1 MSAASVTT
9 AAMKPATTTT
19 TVKAAATAVKATSTA
34 EAAAM
39 EATTM
44 KVTTAEA
51 VIKATATVEAAT
63 KATTTIEPTT
73 KATTTVEAPIK
84 EAISVPEAKA
94 TSETKPGTC
103 TDENAA
109 LKPVRAVVAVGRAG
123 VWVIVVIAIAA
134 DRRRSVIDGPSKSN
148 AEGDA
153 LGVRI
158 RGREETN
165 TEKKTE

>member
-1 MSAASVTT
+1 MLVASAATMSAASVTT
-9 AAMKPATTTT
+9 AALKPATT
-19 TVKAAATAVKATSTA
+19 TVKAAAT
-34 EAAAM
+34 AM

-44 KVTTAEA
+44 KVTTAGA
-51 VIKATATVEAAT
+51 VI

-94 TSETKPGTC
+94 TPETKPGTC

-109 LKPVRAVVAVGRAG
+109 LKPVRAVIAVGRAG
-123 VWVIVVIAIAA
+123 VWVIGVIAIAA
-134 DRRRSVIDGPSKSN
+134 NRRRSVIDGPSKSN

>member
-1 MSAASVTT
+1 
-9 AAMKPATTTT
+9 
-19 TVKAAATAVKATSTA
+19 
-34 EAAAM
+34 
-39 EATTM
+39 
-44 KVTTAEA
+44 

>member
-1 MSAASVTT
+1 MLVASAATMSAASVTT
-9 AAMKPATTTT
+9 AALKPATT
-19 TVKAAATAVKATSTA
+19 TVKAAATAMEATAAAVKATSTV

-44 KVTTAEA
+44 KVTTAAA
-51 VIKATATVEAAT
+51 VIKATA
-63 KATTTIEPTT
+63 
-73 KATTTVEAPIK
+73 TVEAPIK

-94 TSETKPGTC
+94 TPETKPGTC

-109 LKPVRAVVAVGRAG
+109 LKPVRAVIAVGRAG

-134 DRRRSVIDGPSKSN
+134 NRRRSVIDGPSKSN